1 MDVMLFSLFWVFGWV
16 VVLLFIWYVRS
27 GRRHRRLEHQHAER
41 MLAMEKGVPLPELPV
56 LDEASRLPLVS
67 EAIGQ
72 ARINPRW
79 PLGMGALCILSGL
92 GVCVALW
99 LSPEDDFHRR
109 WSMGLIGV
117 FFGLGLVVHYLITRP
132 PAGPRSPSAGTRVE

>member
-1 MDVMLFSLFWVFGWV
+1 
-16 VVLLFIWYVRS
+16 
-27 GRRHRRLEHQHAER
+27 
-41 MLAMEKGVPLPELPV
+41 
-56 LDEASRLPLVS
+56 
-67 EAIGQ
+67 
-72 ARINPRW
+72 
-79 PLGMGALCILSGL
+79 MGALCILSGL

-117 FFGLGLVVHYLITRP
+117 FFGLGLVLHYLITRP